1 MTKEPLVMTESKVLK
16 VLKVLKDYQTLGMKA
31 RRVGLV
37 QQEIKVVKVNL
48 DIMARLAF
56 LDQKVK

>member
-1 MTKEPLVMTESKVLK
+1 VTKEPLVMTESKVLK

>member
-1 MTKEPLVMTESKVLK
+1 VTKEPLVMTESKVLK
-16 VLKVLKDYQTLGMKA
+16 VLKVLKDCQTLGMKA